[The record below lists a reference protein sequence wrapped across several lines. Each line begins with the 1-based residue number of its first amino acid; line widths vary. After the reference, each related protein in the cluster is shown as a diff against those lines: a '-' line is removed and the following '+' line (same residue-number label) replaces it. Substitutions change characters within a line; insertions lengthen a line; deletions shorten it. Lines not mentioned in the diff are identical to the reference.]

1 MALTF
6 YSKLYFDDDDEIVID
21 VVLFLKPGYLT
32 LIGFRDYPL
41 YKTY

>member
-6 YSKLYFDDDDEIVID
+6 YAKLYFDDDEDVILD
-21 VVLFLKPGYLT
+21 VVLFLKPGYIT
-32 LIGFRDYPL
+32 LIGYKNYPL